1 MTDLPRRSPRVEAG
15 DAARPGPRRP
25 AWLAVGGSVAAL
37 LAVTGVATTVDTAAP
52 APRTVA
58 LQSAALRACPT
69 IPATPV
75 TLYAQAAAGQLQVA
89 RLDGGGAATDV
100 DSPLVVPDLTTGVTI
115 RAADGESAVIGGV
128 HAASNGQAWWGACQT
143 SQAVQYLQFVDG
155 ASATLLLA
163 NPDVAEASVDVGL
176 SDPNGEVQTQGLRDL
191 RVPARS
197 SVEVPLNTFAASAS
211 PLGVRVRAVTG
222 RVVATGRTQ
231 ADNGSDFAAATTL
244 GRSLLAVGVPGGA
257 VETRLIIS
265 NPATTRTKVRVEV
278 LGAGGSV
285 VPVGA
290 DALAVEAGQTTQ
302 FDLTTAVGGE
312 AAAVRVTGP
321 DEVAF
326 TVFSRA
332 GNDLGYLPALGLD
345 GAPTL
350 TMATPIAAPGTLS
363 LTNVHD
369 EPIEVSVTWGGGAPE
384 SKVTLASQSTQTIP
398 VPDGAASVV
407 VTADKQVLG
416 AVVLAAGPAAG
427 LAVAQLQPADA
438 AEATVPL
445 IVDPRTGR

>member
-1 MTDLPRRSPRVEAG
+1 MALVAPFPQRLATTLPAVNNEVPIMTDLPRRSPRVEAG

-197 SVEVPLNTFAASAS
+197 S
-211 PLGVRVRAVTG
+211 
-222 RVVATGRTQ
+222 

-257 VETRLIIS
+257 VETRLILS

-326 TVFSRA
+326 TVSSRLDS
-332 GNDLGYLPALGLD
+332 DLGYLPALGL
-345 GAPTL
+345 GRAPTL

-369 EPIEVSVTWGGGAPE
+369 EPTEVSVTWGGGAPPLR
-384 SKVTLASQSTQTIP
+384 VTLAPRSTQPVP
-398 VPDGAASVV
+398 VPDGATSVV